1 MRKFYGILVELLK
14 KEVSHTIVP
23 LFAAVATGVGLAGF
37 MAARH
42 FTLNPD
48 VRVNKED
55 REAGILDNQNEGKT
69 YKDHGL
75 RAYLRERRPEIM
87 PAINDAFSKLT

>member
-1 MRKFYGILVELLK
+1 MALNPSRWSQHWIRPE
-14 KEVSHTIVP
+14 IVP
-23 LFAAVATGVGLAGF
+23 LFAAVATGMGLAGF
-37 MAARH
+37 MVARH
-42 FTLNPD
+42 VTLNPD

-75 RAYLRERRPEIM
+75 RSYLRERRPEIM

>member
-1 MRKFYGILVELLK
+1 VK
-14 KEVSHTIVP
+14 
-23 LFAAVATGVGLAGF
+23 
-37 MAARH
+37 
-42 FTLNPD
+42 
-48 VRVNKED
+48 RVNKED